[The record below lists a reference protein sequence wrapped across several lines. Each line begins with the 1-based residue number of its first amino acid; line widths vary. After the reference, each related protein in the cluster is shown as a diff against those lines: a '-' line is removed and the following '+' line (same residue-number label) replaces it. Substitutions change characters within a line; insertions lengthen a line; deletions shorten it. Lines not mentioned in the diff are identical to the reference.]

1 MDATAPGSPNPDHDK
16 PLYSAQRRQA
26 ILRTLA
32 TTGRVE
38 VAAMADELSVTG
50 ETVRKDLTALER
62 QGQLRRVHGGA
73 IPLRDLS
80 FEPEVTARIEYSDE
94 KRRIAKAA
102 LPHLPWT
109 GTILIDA
116 GSTTARLAELI
127 PPDRRLTVFTNTLP
141 TALALAGRPNLTVY
155 TLGGRVRNLT
165 LAEVDSWAA
174 RTLSEINVDVAFLG
188 TNGISLDRGLTTP
201 DPAEAAVKRLMLGCA
216 RRRVLLSDHRKI
228 GQVSTHK
235 YGELTD
241 VDLLITDTGITSTD
255 EKALHAAGIT
265 MEKT

>member
-1 MDATAPGSPNPDHDK
+1 VTPAGARPRGRRNDA
-16 PLYSAQRRQA
+16 
-26 ILRTLA
+26 
-32 TTGRVE
+32 
-38 VAAMADELSVTG
+38 
-50 ETVRKDLTALER
+50 
-62 QGQLRRVHGGA
+62 RRVHGGA
-73 IPLRDLS
+73 IPLQDLS
-80 FEPEVTARIEYSDE
+80 FEPEVTARVEYAEE

-102 LPHLPWT
+102 LAHLPRT

-127 PPDRRLTVFTNTLP
+127 PPDRQLTVFTNTLP
-141 TALALAGRPNLTVY
+141 TPLALAGRPNLTVY

-165 LAEVDSWAA
+165 LAEVDSRAA

-201 DPAEAAVKRLMLGCA
+201 DPAEAAVKRLMLLCA
-216 RRRVLLSDHRKI
+216 RRRVLMSDHSKI

-235 YGELTD
+235 HGELSD
-241 VDLLITDTGITSTD
+241 VDLLITDTGIDGTD